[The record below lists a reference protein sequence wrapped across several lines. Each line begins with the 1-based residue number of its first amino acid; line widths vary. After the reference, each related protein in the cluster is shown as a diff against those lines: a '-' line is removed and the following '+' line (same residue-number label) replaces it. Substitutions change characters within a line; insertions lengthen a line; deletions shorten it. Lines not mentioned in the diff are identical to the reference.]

1 MGVLLKQIFGLIKLL
16 NSETGQNQIAAGI
29 AAGFILGMTP
39 AFSLQTVLV
48 VILVLL
54 FRIQLGAVLIS
65 SFFFAFVAYLLDPV
79 FNSVGE
85 KVLITESLQPLF
97 TSLYNMPIIPFT
109 RFNNTIVMGSAV
121 VTIALFPVIF
131 IISRILIFKYQ
142 DKVLKRFRD
151 TKFWKFVK
159 ATSLYKWY
167 QKYDE
172 LYG

>member
-48 VILVLL
+48 IILVLL
-54 FRIQLGAVLIS
+54 FRVQMGAVLIS
-65 SFFFAFVAYLLDPV
+65 SFFFAFMAYLLDPV
-79 FNSVGE
+79 FHSVGQNI
-85 KVLITESLQPLF
+85 LQTNSLQPIF
-97 TSLYNMPIIPFT
+97 TSMYNMPILPFT
-109 RFNNTIVMGSAV
+109 RFNNTIVMGSAA

-131 IISRILIFKYQ
+131 IISRVLIFKYQ
-142 DKVLKRFRD
+142 DKVLRRFKD
-151 TKFWKFVK
+151 SKFWKFVK

>member
-1 MGVLLKQIFGLIKLL
+1 MGVLLKQIFGLLKLL

-39 AFSLQTVLV
+39 AFSLQTILV

-54 FRIQLGAVLIS
+54 FRVQLGAVLIS
-65 SFFFAFVAYLLDPV
+65 SFFFAFMAYLLDPI
-79 FNSVGE
+79 FHSVGQNI
-85 KVLITESLQPLF
+85 LQTNSLQPIF
-97 TSLYNMPIIPFT
+97 TSMYNMPILPFT
-109 RFNNTIVMGSAV
+109 RFNNTIVMGSAA

-131 IISRILIFKYQ
+131 MISRVLIFKYQ
-142 DKVLKRFRD
+142 DKVLKRFKD
-151 TKFWKFVK
+151 SKFWKFVK
-159 ATSLYKWY
+159 ATSFYKWY

>member
-48 VILVLL
+48 IILVLL
-54 FRIQLGAVLIS
+54 FRVQLGAVLIS
-65 SFFFAFVAYLLDPV
+65 SFFFAFMAYILDPL
-79 FNSVGE
+79 FHSVGQNI
-85 KVLITESLQPLF
+85 LQTNSLQPIF
-97 TSLYNMPIIPFT
+97 TSMYNMPILPFT
-109 RFNNTIVMGSAV
+109 RFNNTIVMGSAA

-142 DKVLKRFRD
+142 DKVLKRFKD
-151 TKFWKFVK
+151 SKFWKFVK
-159 ATSLYKWY
+159 ATSFYKWY

>member
-39 AFSLQTVLV
+39 AFSLQTILV

-54 FRIQLGAVLIS
+54 FRVQLGAVLIS
-65 SFFFAFVAYLLDPV
+65 SFFFAFMAYLLDPI
-79 FNSVGE
+79 FHSVGQNI
-85 KVLITESLQPLF
+85 LQTNSLQPIF
-97 TSLYNMPIIPFT
+97 TSMYNMPILPFT
-109 RFNNTIVMGSAV
+109 RFNNTIVMGSAA

-131 IISRILIFKYQ
+131 MISRVLIFKYQ
-142 DKVLKRFRD
+142 DKVLKRFKD
-151 TKFWKFVK
+151 SKFWKFVK
-159 ATSLYKWY
+159 ATSFYKWY